1 MMPGRPTAPEQGR
14 PERIAP
20 HPHTGFVLGL
30 DVGSSVIRCHVYD
43 RAGRV
48 RGSSAQKVTGSG
60 RRAVVRAAKAS
71 GRARFSCRRA
81 ATCSPALGPAAH
93 GAGFAAPGQTE
104 ARAPLLAR
112 EARAAA
118 LAPGASPRSRVLA
131 PGRSPLRPY
140 LVGLQGPALAGPL
153 QSPWRGALSLG
164 FSCTSLII
172 LQPLLR
178 LYFKFSNLDRI

>member
-1 MMPGRPTAPEQGR
+1 MPGRPTVPEQGR

-81 ATCSPALGPAAH
+81 ATCSPALGPAAR
-93 GAGFAAPGQTE
+93 GAGFAPRGRLNPRTLPGPGGQSRGVG
-104 ARAPLLAR
+104 ARRLAPLAGPGTWAFAAPALPGGTAG
-112 EARAAA
+112 AGTGRAAA
-118 LAPGASPRSRVLA
+118 VSIEGSFVTGFFLHFLDNIAASS
-131 PGRSPLRPY
+131 
-140 LVGLQGPALAGPL
+140 
-153 QSPWRGALSLG
+153 
-164 FSCTSLII
+164 SLI
-172 LQPLLR
+172 
-178 LYFKFSNLDRI
+178 F